1 MKFAI
6 WTGAAWEDWAPSSIT
21 DGGIGGSETAA
32 VMVSRALAALGHQVE
47 LFGQFKNGV
56 DGSGEVR
63 AGSGG
68 AVVFTHYKNV
78 VDPGQ
83 ISGDVFISS
92 RDVHALLLQ
101 PQARAKAVWV
111 HDINLGHD
119 SNDRLDKYDSI
130 LCLSQWSGKTM
141 ESYYPHIRKN
151 RIFVTRNGLDVT
163 RFKPEM
169 STDEVIQRKDW
180 PPRFTYS
187 SSPDRGL
194 DKLLDFWPK
203 IRALAPGAELHVYYG
218 FKGWK
223 LMAKGNSV
231 AVSKIAWFER
241 RLGEMEV
248 QGVFFH
254 DRVGQQE
261 LADSFMRSLLWLYPT
276 DFKETSCITAMEA
289 QAAACV
295 PVCTGLAALNETVGE
310 RGVLVKPFNMEARY
324 EVDFL
329 DAVKRLIEN
338 PDDRMVVA
346 AAGRE
351 HALRHLGWEGVAR
364 QWVEHFEKVIAA
376 KELSDG

>member
-6 WTGAAWEDWAPSSIT
+6 WTGAAWEDWAPASV
-21 DGGIGGSETAA
+21 DEGGIGGSETAA
-32 VMVSRALAALGHQVE
+32 VMVSRELAKLGHRVE
-47 LFGQFKNGV
+47 LYGQFKEGV
-56 DGSGEVR
+56 DGCIVAYE
-63 AGSGG
+63 GG
-68 AVVFTHYKNV
+68 GGVLHTHYKNV

-83 ISGDVFISS
+83 ISGDVFVSS

-119 SNDRLDKYDSI
+119 THDRLDKYNTI
-130 LCLSQWSGKTM
+130 MCLSDWSRNTM
-141 ESYYPHIRKN
+141 EAYYPHIRKN
-151 RIFVTRNGLDVT
+151 RIFVTRNGIDVT

-169 STDEVIQRKDW
+169 SAEEVLQKKSW

-194 DKLLDFWPK
+194 DKLLDLWPK
-203 IRALAPGAELHVYYG
+203 IREFAPGGELHVYYG
-218 FKGWK
+218 FKNWK

-241 RLGEMEV
+241 RLHEMEG
-248 QGVFFH
+248 QGVVFH
-254 DRVGQQE
+254 GRVGQQE
-261 LADSFMRSLLWLYPT
+261 LADSYMKSLLWLYPT

-295 PVCTGLAALNETVGE
+295 PVCTGLAALNETVKY
-310 RGVLVKPFNMEARY
+310 GVKIKPFAMEARY
-324 EVDFL
+324 ETDFL
-329 DAVKRLIEN
+329 GEVKRLIEDAEKRN
-338 PDDRMVVA
+338 AMAVCGRVQALQDLSWADVA
-346 AAGRE
+346 Q
-351 HALRHLGWEGVAR
+351 
-364 QWVEHFEKVIAA
+364 QWVEHFTKVIAA